1 MKMEDQMK
9 RLGAFVC
16 REQRRSIS
24 TIIVKDGIAYATDG
38 RLLVYEKLDEPHED
52 VVKREDGE
60 TLLVDSVIAFCK
72 YPQNAKKWYSISMDT
87 KWIDDILSEKFKAEV
102 QLNDRNYREH
112 YKLVRC
118 PKCGDDIWFD
128 TFEERLIDMP
138 EPKDVIEIRDVRVN
152 AHIVLGDND
161 ISVNYAYIFLLT
173 KMYEGVMFSC
183 GYVKENDKTIIFFRT
198 KDGKA
203 GGVLMP
209 LYVPEGDTL
218 GHEIRTKEVSDAD
231 AGTT

>member
-1 MKMEDQMK
+1 MKTEDQMK
-9 RLGAFVC
+9 RLGAFVH
-16 REQRRSIS
+16 REQGVSIS
-24 TIIVKDGIAYATDG
+24 TIIVKDGIGYATDG

-52 VVKREDGE
+52 VVTREDGKI
-60 TLLVDSVIAFCK
+60 LPVDRVIAFSK

-87 KWIDDILSEKFKAEV
+87 KRIDDILSEKFRAEV

-112 YKLVRC
+112 YKLMRC
-118 PKCGDDIWFD
+118 PSCGDDIWFD
-128 TFEERLIDMP
+128 TFEERFTDEP
-138 EPKDVIEIRDVRVN
+138 EPKDVIEIRDVSVK
-152 AHIVLGDND
+152 AHIVLGDDD

-173 KMYEGVMFSC
+173 KMYEGVEFSC

-209 LYVPEGDTL
+209 LYFSEGDSL
-218 GHEIRTKEVSDAD
+218 GHEIRTKEVFDAD